1 MDEQR
6 RCSFCGRTITPGDNY
21 ITGGTGN
28 VTMCAECF
36 NILNSHY
43 KEATAGFA
51 TGRGDDSARKP
62 KLMTPPQLKA
72 ELDKHI
78 IGQEDAK
85 RDICTAIYN
94 HYVRLS
100 QPNSDDVLIEKSNIC
115 LIGPTGTGKTEIARS
130 VAKLLD
136 VPFAICDATTIT
148 QSGYV
153 GEDIE
158 SIITRVLQN
167 CDYDIEK
174 AERAIIVLDEVDKLR
189 KTSGNT
195 SITRDVSGE
204 GVQQGLLKM
213 LEGTDAM
220 VPPAGGRKHP
230 EQKLLKVNTRNILFI
245 LSGAFVG
252 LDDIIKKRIN
262 DEESEKRKNV
272 THIGF
277 GAVYDNADDKK
288 DSKDIL
294 ARVTPDDIIKFGM
307 IPEIVGRLPVITHT
321 LELDKT
327 ALRHILTEPVNALV
341 KQYKKLLVYSNV
353 ELSFTDGA
361 LDAIADMAHEMG
373 TGARALR
380 SCMET
385 VMRGYMF
392 SAPDKGAS
400 GLYKLRITKNDVTR
414 ELCCEKTRDAA

>member
-1 MDEQR
+1 MGEQR
-6 RCSFCGRTITPGDNY
+6 RCSFCGRVITPGSEF
-21 ITGGTGN
+21 ITGGTG
-28 VTMCAECF
+28 TACMCRDCF
-36 NILNSHY
+36 NILNEHY
-43 KEATAGFA
+43 KEAVADF
-51 TGRGDDSARKP
+51 GRSAAQEENGRKI
-62 KLMTPPQLKA
+62 MTPSKLKA
-72 ELDKHI
+72 ELDKTI

-94 HYVRLS
+94 HYVRLA
-100 QPNSDDVLIEKSNIC
+100 QNGSDDVSIEKSNIC

-252 LDDIIKKRIN
+252 LDDIIKKRIEN
-262 DEESEKRKNV
+262 EKAEKSKNIAR
-272 THIGF
+272 IGF
-277 GAVYDNADDKK
+277 GAVYGNDEKDD
-288 DSKDIL
+288 DSDML
-294 ARVTPDDIIKFGM
+294 AMATPDDIIKFGM

-327 ALRHILTEPVNALV
+327 ALRHILTEPTNALV
-341 KQYKKLLVYSNV
+341 KQYKKLLAYSNV

-361 LDAIADMAHEMG
+361 LDTIAERAHEMG

-380 SCMET
+380 SCMEA
-385 VMRGYMF
+385 VMREYMF
-392 SAPDKGAS
+392 SAPDKGAA
-400 GLYKLRITKNDVTR
+400 GIYRLRVTKNDVVR
-414 ELCCEKTRDAA
+414 ELGSEKTCAAA

>member
-1 MDEQR
+1 MGEQR
-6 RCSFCGRTITPGDNY
+6 RCSFCGRVITPGGEF
-21 ITGGTGN
+21 ITGGAGTAC
-28 VTMCAECF
+28 MCRDCF
-36 NILNSHY
+36 NILNEHY
-43 KEATAGFA
+43 KEATANF
-51 TGRGDDSARKP
+51 GRPAAQEENANKI
-62 KLMTPPQLKA
+62 MTPSKLKA
-72 ELDKHI
+72 ELDKTI

-94 HYVRLS
+94 HYVRLA
-100 QPNSDDVLIEKSNIC
+100 QNGSDDVSIEKSNIC

-252 LDDIIKKRIN
+252 LDDIIKKRI
-262 DEESEKRKNV
+262 ESEKAEKSKNIAR
-272 THIGF
+272 IGF
-277 GAVYDNADDKK
+277 GAVYGNDEKDD
-288 DSKDIL
+288 DSDML
-294 ARVTPDDIIKFGM
+294 AMATPDDIIKFGM

-321 LELDKT
+321 LALDKT

-341 KQYKKLLVYSNV
+341 KQYKKLLAYSNV

-361 LDAIADMAHEMG
+361 LDTIAERAHEMG

-385 VMRGYMF
+385 VMREYMF
-392 SAPDKGAS
+392 SAPDKGS
-400 GLYKLRITKNDVTR
+400 GGVYKLRVTKNDVAR
-414 ELCCEKTRDAA
+414 ELGCEKTRDAA